1 MLRSSRRVVPIPSG
15 LGMTGGMSSQLVND
29 HQRAAPRS
37 VLVYRLSNGQAFMER
52 MVYHWRMN
60 KAVAPLMLTDDQRR
74 TLEAWVRAT
83 NTPQGI
89 ALRAKI
95 VLAAAGGAPH
105 QRIAKELG
113 TTRSTVSLWR
123 GRFWGGGGGGPPPT
137 APPPGPRPPPP

>member
-1 MLRSSRRVVPIPSG
+1 ML
-15 LGMTGGMSSQLVND
+15 
-29 HQRAAPRS
+29 
-37 VLVYRLSNGQAFMER
+37 
-52 MVYHWRMN
+52 YHWCMN
-60 KAVAPLMLTDDQRR
+60 KAAAPLMLTDDQRR

-95 VLAAAGGAPH
+95 VLAAADGAPN

-123 GRFWGGGGGGPPPT
+123 GRFAEGGTPYTLRLSASPGCAHAAWCVCGGARGVHQG
-137 APPPGPRPPPP
+137 